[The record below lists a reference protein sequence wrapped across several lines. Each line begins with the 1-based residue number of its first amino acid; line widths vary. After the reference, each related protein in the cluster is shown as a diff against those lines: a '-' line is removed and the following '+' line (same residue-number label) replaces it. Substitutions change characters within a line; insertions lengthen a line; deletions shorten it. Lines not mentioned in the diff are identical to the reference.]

1 MQYWYLNFAENFV
14 TSARLLVPPCPE
26 QLKLKDDEL
35 RRIDTPANK
44 RKAPQKDS
52 SSEKVDSDSFTGDLL
67 MSA

>member
-1 MQYWYLNFAENFV
+1 MWYLNFAENFV

-35 RRIDTPANK
+35 RRIETPNK
-44 RKAPQKDS
+44 KKAPQKDS
-52 SSEKVDSDSFTGDLL
+52 SLEEVDSDSSTGDLL